1 MTALRNRNTRTALLV
16 AAVTLFALPA
26 YAGKTDMQTL
36 NVAPSKKA
44 ESTPV
49 KADYKTLE
57 NAGLYSGASEGSL
70 GKDLWKDIKRSTLL
84 ALLEDMPVQSREPA
98 VQRLIFGALLTRA
111 DSTMIVND
119 IAPEPGR
126 DLLTIRLEKL
136 IQAGAYKQAQDLYS
150 SMNEVEPY
158 HERLAR
164 AGILAMLLNGEKSLA
179 CVEAETVKDS
189 FVESEFIK
197 QILAYCDVTMS
208 ENPAPESQD
217 IIAGLNLR
225 NADRLTP
232 GAAPIIYDPKTFS
245 ALPLIERAFLA
256 GDNKIKFENS
266 AAPNFAAIP
275 PTDLRILL
283 NIDDLSADNR
293 FMLTAATEDWGL
305 AIPGELL
312 SLYKAAVAPSSGQDP
327 GTMSVPDSAQGW
339 EKLGY
344 YFVIA
349 SNAPDDAAQWDAIKK
364 GLAAG
369 KPYGIAAMKPYAE
382 VMEKAQPGDARQDE
396 LETAIRVFNTAGAP
410 IPPQWRS
417 RILDIQVEQEKD
429 ISNQRLIAL
438 QAAVRIASGDGT
450 KPVEMAEKETEKLY
464 SPNSRGG
471 YLFKSI
477 IENVDSAAN
486 NSDNAV
492 RIYEKDYGLTFKQ
505 DYVMPSTVVWNHLLE
520 ASQSKNTGET
530 VLLSASVLQAA
541 ELGSIYPGLL
551 NDVRTGLNN
560 VGLTGISSDLAAAA
574 VLGSIQTN

>member
-1 MTALRNRNTRTALLV
+1 MRAALLV
-16 AAVTLFALPA
+16 ATATLLALPA
-26 YAGKTDMQTL
+26 HAGKTDMQTL

-44 ESTPV
+44 ESALV

-57 NAGLYSGASEGSL
+57 NTGLYSAAGEGSL
-70 GKDLWKDIKRSTLL
+70 GKDLWKDIKRSILL
-84 ALLEDMPVQSREPA
+84 VLLEDMPVQSREPV

-111 DSTMIVND
+111 DSGMIVND

-150 SMNEVEPY
+150 SLDEVEPY
-158 HERLAR
+158 HEHLAR
-164 AGILAMLLNGEKSLA
+164 ASILAMLLNGEKSLA

-189 FVESEFIK
+189 FVESEFIR

-217 IIAGLNLR
+217 IIAALNLR

-232 GAAPIIYDPKTFS
+232 GAAPIIYDLKMFG

-256 GDNKIKFENS
+256 GDNKIRFENS
-266 AAPNFAAIP
+266 AAPDFTAIP

-283 NIDDLSADNR
+283 NTNDLSADSR

-312 SLYKAAVAPSSGQDP
+312 SLYKAAVAPASGQDP
-327 GTMSVPDSAQGW
+327 GTMSVPDSASGW

-364 GLAAG
+364 GLTVG
-369 KPYGIAAMKPYAE
+369 RPYGIAALKPYAE
-382 VMEKAQPGDARQDE
+382 VISKAQPGDARQDE
-396 LETAIRVFNTAGAP
+396 LETAIRVLSAVGAP
-410 IPPQWRS
+410 IPPQWRN
-417 RILDIQVEQEKD
+417 RILDIKPAEEKD
-429 ISNQRLIAL
+429 ISNQRLAAL
-438 QAAVRIASGDGT
+438 QAAVRIASSDGK
-450 KPVEMAEKETEKLY
+450 KPAEMTEKEAEKLY
-464 SPNSRGG
+464 PLNSRSG
-471 YLFKSI
+471 YLYKSI
-477 IENVDSAAN
+477 IENVDSPAN

-541 ELGSIYPGLL
+541 ELGKIYPGLL

-560 VGLTGISSDLAAAA
+560 VGLTGISSDLAASA
-574 VLGSIQTN
+574 VLGSIQAN